1 VLPGSAG
8 PVAVTSTD
16 RKKPIPLPTSNQPTF
31 LKTKMKLKLLLIPVI
46 LIMFA
51 SSVEAKKA
59 EQKAVVADTSEKFEL
74 LVQAIRQ
81 EMAPGKRYEFL
92 RDSDRVRVN
101 QSLDR
106 MAAMLAKSGSV
117 DQLSSE
123 EKTRLFNLQES
134 VNGLL
139 AKNADDRLVCSY
151 VAPVGSHL
159 PVKTCRTAREIER
172 SRNEVRRQSEGIQN
186 QGRIGD
192 QSN

>member
-1 VLPGSAG
+1 
-8 PVAVTSTD
+8 
-16 RKKPIPLPTSNQPTF
+16 
-31 LKTKMKLKLLLIPVI
+31 MKAKLLLLPLLV
-46 LIMFA
+46 LMLA
-51 SSVEAKKA
+51 SSVQAKKA
-59 EQKAVVADTSEKFEL
+59 EEKAVVADTSEKFEL
-74 LVQAIRQ
+74 LVEAIRQ

-92 RDSDRVRVN
+92 RDSDRSRVN

-123 EKTRLFNLQES
+123 ERTRLFNDQEV

-139 AKNADDRLVCSY
+139 AKNADDRLVCTY

-159 PVKTCRTAREIER
+159 PVKTCRTAREIAK
-172 SRNEVRRQSEGIQN
+172 SRDEFRRQSDGLQN
-186 QGRIGD
+186 QSRIGT